1 MFNLQKDQL
10 FTLVK
15 SLTKAEKRSFRLY
28 VNRLQSD
35 SKFIQLFDVLDKL
48 ETYEE
53 EEVLSRLPGVEK
65 RHLANLKRHLY
76 KQILTSLRLIHI
88 QRSIDIEIREQI
100 DFARILYGKGMYMQA
115 LRTLESTKRKALEHH
130 QDILHLEI
138 IEFQKL
144 IEARHITRS
153 RRVQNKMEQLLEE
166 AAQRSFIAHSSNLFS
181 NFNIQMHGWYIQ
193 YGHIKSE
200 EEREQVQAYFR
211 RYLPEAHL
219 GRQLTF
225 FEKVNL
231 YQAYFWHRYIL
242 LDFRG
247 ALSYARQWVALFH
260 ENEQM
265 MEKDPALYMRGQ
277 YYLLVVLYL
286 LRDTET
292 YAEELSRFEGFV
304 TAIQEDLNENGELI
318 AIVYLNLSR
327 LNYAFISGNYQSGID
342 LIPKINAELE
352 RLSANTDV
360 HRILLFYFKFAYL
373 HFSKGQYEEAL
384 VYLNEII
391 HLKTAHLRD
400 DLLHNA
406 RVLHLLCHY
415 ESGNY
420 ELLEY
425 LTSGVKRLF
434 EKAID
439 LSPMLD
445 QTVDFLAQLS
455 DMPLAERAA
464 ATIAFRR
471 KIEQASASV
480 YEKKAINYL
489 DIPAWLDYTLA
500 KKAKSLRP

>member
-48 ETYEE
+48 DAYEE

-88 QRSIDIEIREQI
+88 QKSIDIEIREQI

-115 LRTLESTKRKALEHH
+115 LRILESTKRKAIEHH

-153 RRVQNKMEQLLEE
+153 RLVQNKMEELLQE
-166 AAQRSFIAHSSNLFS
+166 AADRSFIAHSSNLFS

-193 YGHIKSE
+193 HGHIKSE
-200 EEREQVQAYFR
+200 QEQKAVQDFYEQ
-211 RYLPEAHL
+211 YLPKAFLE
-219 GRQLTF
+219 RNLTF
-225 FEKVNL
+225 FEKANL

-242 LDFRG
+242 LEFEA
-247 ALSYARQWVALFH
+247 ALKYARHLVELFQEH
-260 ENEQM
+260 EQM
-265 MEKDPALYMRGQ
+265 MEKDPTLYMRAQ
-277 YYLLVVLYL
+277 YYLLVLLYL
-286 LRDTET
+286 LRDEQA
-292 YAEELSRFEGFV
+292 YAPQLAAFESF
-304 TAIQEDLNENGELI
+304 IQDIQPDLNENGELI
-318 AIVYLNLSR
+318 AIVYLNLSK
-327 LNYAFISGNYQSGID
+327 LNFAFISQDYASGIA
-342 LIPKINAELE
+342 LIPSIEAELE

-373 HFSKGQYEEAL
+373 HFCIGNYEEAL
-384 VYLNEII
+384 EYLNEII

-415 ESGNY
+415 ELEEY
-420 ELLEY
+420 HLLQY
-425 LTSGVKRLF
+425 LIPAVKRIF
-434 EKAID
+434 EKTTD
-439 LSPMLD
+439 LSPMLV
-445 QTVDFLAQLS
+445 QTVNFLTGLITLPDAEH
-455 DMPLAERAA
+455 LAACA
-464 ATIAFRR
+464 AFRQ
-471 KIEQASASV
+471 KIEQASHSI

-489 DIPAWLDYTLA
+489 DVPAWLDMKL
-500 KKAKSLRP
+500 KINRG